1 MNGCQE
7 VALILQ
13 GIHTP
18 QQLELSAVSAA
29 LDARVMPCGH
39 QVSSQALAMLQQGP
53 KLDVPVAC
61 QVRVWCDA
69 CLTLQGTAH
78 CHGTLCIG
86 VTSQIMSLATLF
98 HLQEKPQAAS
108 LRRSE
113 TCACQED

>member
-18 QQLELSAVSAA
+18 QQLELPAVGAA
-29 LDARVMPCGH
+29 LNAGVMPCGH
-39 QVSSQALAMLQQGP
+39 HVRSQALAVFQQGP
-53 KLDVPVAC
+53 KLDVPIAR

-69 CLTLQGTAH
+69 CFTLQGTAH
-78 CHGTLCIG
+78 CQGTLCIR